1 VLDILRTAPRNSWK
15 TAGAK
20 VHAASDVP
28 PREGD
33 DASADPIGSG
43 KIKKLTGQTIE

>member
-15 TAGAK
+15 AAGAT

-28 PREGD
+28 PRDEN
-33 DASADPIGSG
+33 DASADAPRVAKS
-43 KIKKLTGQTIE
+43 KN

>member
-15 TAGAK
+15 TAGAT

-28 PREGD
+28 TRDEN
-33 DASADPIGSG
+33 DASADVRESG
-43 KIKKLTGQTIE
+43 KIKKLTGQTIR